1 MSKKVLRLFSILFLS
16 SILVLSCSNANK
28 TGSNTSSKGLG
39 YYAGTW
45 YTYIQQVNNDIILI
59 ISSDGSVSIGE
70 AATGP
75 ADKSTD
81 VTDKGNET
89 YEVKF
94 VNKDRP
100 GPGGTLTLTL
110 TFKNDTSGTFSISDG
125 QDTFNGTIRK
135 Q

>member
-1 MSKKVLRLFSILFLS
+1 MSKKILSLVLFLIS
-16 SILVLSCSNANK
+16 ALAVSCSNADK

-45 YTYIQQVNNDIILI
+45 LLTAQQINNDIILI
-59 ISSDGSVSIGE
+59 ISSDGSVSIVE

-89 YEVKF
+89 YDVKF
-94 VNKDRP
+94 VDQDPNL
-100 GPGGTLTLTL
+100 GTYILTLK
-110 TFKNDTSGTFSISDG
+110 FNDDTSGTFSISDG
-125 QDTFNGTIRK
+125 KDTFNGTIRK

>member
-1 MSKKVLRLFSILFLS
+1 MSKKYLSLVLFLIS
-16 SILVLSCSNANK
+16 ALAVSCSNANK

-45 YTYIQQVNNDIILI
+45 VTTAQQVNNDIILI
-59 ISSDGSVSIGE
+59 SSVSIGE

-89 YEVKF
+89 YDVKF
-94 VNKDRP
+94 VDQDPNP
-100 GPGGTLTLTL
+100 GTYILTLK
-110 TFKNDTSGTFSISDG
+110 FNDDTSGTFSISDG

>member
-1 MSKKVLRLFSILFLS
+1 MSKKYLSLVLFLIS
-16 SILVLSCSNANK
+16 ALAVSCSNADK

-45 YTYIQQVNNDIILI
+45 LLTAQQINNDIILI
-59 ISSDGSVSIGE
+59 ISSDGSVSIVE

-89 YEVKF
+89 YDVKF
-94 VNKDRP
+94 VDQDPNP
-100 GPGGTLTLTL
+100 GTYILTLK
-110 TFKNDTSGTFSISDG
+110 FNDDTSGTFSNSDG
-125 QDTFNGTIRK
+125 SKGNITK
-135 Q
+135 QKNN

>member
-1 MSKKVLRLFSILFLS
+1 MSKKYLSLVLFLIS
-16 SILVLSCSNANK
+16 ALAVSCSNADK
-28 TGSNTSSKGLG
+28 TGSNTSSKGLA

-45 YTYIQQVNNDIILI
+45 LLTAQQVNNDIMLI
-59 ISSDGSVSIGE
+59 ISSDGSVSIVE

-89 YEVKF
+89 YDVKF
-94 VNKDRP
+94 VDQDPNP
-100 GPGGTLTLTL
+100 GTYILTLK
-110 TFKNDTSGTFSISDG
+110 FNDDTSGTFSISDG